1 MALIPPTHSFIA
13 PRRMARMPGPR
24 AILHID
30 MDAFFASIE
39 QATNPS
45 LVGKPIAVV
54 GSKKRTVIV
63 TSSYE
68 ARKLGVKTGMT
79 ATEGKRAC
87 PELILVPGNN
97 RRYIDASVRILA
109 ILRDYSPDVE
119 VFSIDEAFVDVTGSL
134 RLFGGADRI
143 AREIKRRIADDLH
156 ITCSVGV
163 APNKLVAKLV
173 SGFVKPDGLTIVT
186 EPEIAPLMEPMP
198 IEEICGIGSRLGK
211 TLKGLGITTCG
222 ELGRYPVSV
231 LKDKFGVVGERLHWM
246 GLGVDET
253 PIVPL
258 GQEDAAKSIGHSM
271 TFPYD
276 VDDEAG
282 IHRYLLLLS
291 AKVGRRLQEGAL
303 LGQDGPAL
311 RPLCGLFRGRQAPHP
326 AQADPSGS
334 GRLPRRGT
342 RPFDPRDHHA
352 REAVGREHDQ
362 PDLFRK
368 PGAVVYRRAAGVPA
382 GERRRRHQGP
392 LRRRYPVG
400 GVGLRL
406 AEGGGRHLA
415 GLAAGGLTEGGPEV
429 APERILLLRL
439 PDDLL
444 PPDIGDPGP
453 GGDLPSYGSSRRSAR
468 GPPSRGGRRPRR
480 SLW

>member
-1 MALIPPTHSFIA
+1 MALIPPTHSFIS
-13 PRRMARMPGPR
+13 PRRMALRPGPR
-24 AILHID
+24 TILHID

-45 LVGKPIAVV
+45 LVGKAIAVV

-68 ARKLGVKTGMT
+68 ARKRGVRTGMT

-97 RRYIDASVRILA
+97 RRYIDASVRILT

-119 VFSIDEAFVDVTGSL
+119 VFSIDEAFMDVTGSL
-134 RLFGGADRI
+134 RLFGGAERI
-143 AREIKRRIADDLH
+143 AREIKRRIAEDLN

-186 EPEIAPLMEPMP
+186 EPEIAPLMDGMP
-198 IEEICGIGSRLGK
+198 IEEICGIGSRLGRV
-211 TLKGLGITTCG
+211 LKGLGVVTCG
-222 ELGRYPVSV
+222 DLGRYPVSV
-231 LKDKFGVVGERLHWM
+231 LKEKFGVVGERLHWM

-282 IHRYLLLLS
+282 MHRYLLLLS
-291 AKVGRRLQEGAL
+291 AKVGRRLRKARCSGRTVYLYVRFADFSGVSRRHTLPKPIRLDLDIYNAAVRVLSTLEIPLPVRL
-303 LGQDGPAL
+303 LGVSMTNL
-311 RPLCGLFRGRQAPHP
+311 VY
-326 AQADPSGS
+326 SGS
-334 GRLPRRGT
+334 QLP
-342 RPFDPRDHHA
+342 
-352 REAVGREHDQ
+352 
-362 PDLFRK
+362 LFT
-368 PGAVVYRRAAGVPA
+368 
-382 GERRRRHQGP
+382 GERREFLLASAVDDIKDRYGDDILSQASASDWPKEAGVISPAWRPQG
-392 LRRRYPVG
+392 
-400 GVGLRL
+400 
-406 AEGGGRHLA
+406 
-415 GLAAGGLTEGGPEV
+415 
-429 APERILLLRL
+429 
-439 PDDLL
+439 
-444 PPDIGDPGP
+444 
-453 GGDLPSYGSSRRSAR
+453 SRRVD
-468 GPPSRGGRRPRR
+468 PK
-480 SLW
+480 